1 MENIGVGLMLMVVG
15 MATVFVILLI
25 VIYLSKYLI
34 TVVNKV
40 APEEAPK
47 KAPAV
52 APTADTGAM
61 DAIKAAV
68 EILTAGKGQVI
79 KIEKLKS
86 KKRKTHLSKMEREVK
101 FSLVFRD
108 MWQSAGKYVRSE
120 EHTSEL
126 QSH

>member
-25 VIYLSKYLI
+25 VIYLSEYLI
-34 TVVNKV
+34 TVVNK
-40 APEEAPK
+40 
-47 KAPAV
+47 V

-79 KIEKLKS
+79 KIEKL
-86 KKRKTHLSKMEREVK
+86 
-101 FSLVFRD
+101 
-108 MWQSAGKYVRSE
+108 
-120 EHTSEL
+120 
-126 QSH
+126 